1 ERIADLGMDLAE
13 VSRQLGTFLSANYV
27 NRFDLAGTAYRV
39 IPMVEQGERTDP
51 GALLDLKLRTPQGDL
66 VPLSAVAT
74 LETVVAPR
82 VLSRFQQKNAF
93 RIRGGMLPGTTK
105 EQGLAVMEQLAR
117 ELLPAGYSIDYAGE
131 SRQLRQ
137 EGSTLVGV
145 LGISILFVF
154 MALAVQF
161 NSFRDPLVVL
171 LGSVPLALSGAL
183 LLTFLGLTTV
193 NIYTQIGFITLVGL
207 IAKNGI
213 LIVEFARQLQAEGR
227 TRLDAIRESAATRL
241 RPVLMTAGATVM
253 GHVPLVLVTGAGAE
267 ARNSIGIVLVA
278 GMLIGTGFTLFVLPS
293 IYCLLGSQSE
303 RR

>member
-1 ERIADLGMDLAE
+1 
-13 VSRQLGTFLSANYV
+13 
-27 NRFDLAGTAYRV
+27 
-39 IPMVEQGERTDP
+39 
-51 GALLDLKLRTPQGDL
+51 
-66 VPLSAVAT
+66 
-74 LETVVAPR
+74 
-82 VLSRFQQKNAF
+82 
-93 RIRGGMLPGTTK
+93 MLPGTTK

-278 GMLIGTGFTLFVLPS
+278 GMLIGTVFTLFVLPS